1 MDFDTRILAA
11 RLKRLRTQLNMTQEQ
26 LAELVDL
33 SAIYIRYME
42 SGNRVPSLENMIRI
56 CNVLGC
62 TMDELLDGFL
72 TAKPSNSP
80 TSVDRLLKGCSYEER
95 IFLMKTC
102 IAFKEFLDETI

>member
-1 MDFDTRILAA
+1 MDFDSRILAA

-56 CNVLGC
+56 RFHDLIQLVCFYSTPYHV
-62 TMDELLDGFL
+62 
-72 TAKPSNSP
+72 
-80 TSVDRLLKGCSYEER
+80 
-95 IFLMKTC
+95 
-102 IAFKEFLDETI
+102 